1 MSAPCQA
8 DTFEA
13 VAPPR
18 RVPFGILYIGYQ
30 IAITLTLLGY
40 VGPHMR
46 VFYENLDVPLPG
58 ISVHVLDL
66 TELFLRSWPTW
77 IVIALLALV
86 QLWRRGND
94 RGAALAGTLMVGTFW
109 VIYVVGLLLP
119 LFPLFHR

>member
-1 MSAPCQA
+1 MRAPCQA

-18 RVPFGILYIGYQ
+18 RVPFGILYIAYQ
-30 IAITLTLLGY
+30 LASTLALLGL

-46 VFYENLDVPLPG
+46 VFYGNLDVPLPG
-58 ISVHVLDL
+58 IKVHVLDM

-86 QLWRRGND
+86 QLWRRGQD
-94 RGAALAGTLMVGTFW
+94 RGAALSRD
-109 VIYVVGLLLP
+109 P
-119 LFPLFHR
+119 